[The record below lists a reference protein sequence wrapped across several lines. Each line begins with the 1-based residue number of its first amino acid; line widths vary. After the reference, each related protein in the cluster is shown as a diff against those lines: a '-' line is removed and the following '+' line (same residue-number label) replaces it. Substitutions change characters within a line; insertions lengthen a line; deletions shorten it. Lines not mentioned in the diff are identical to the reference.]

1 MKKKQTM
8 HAVPKIAPAKG
19 MRKFEFQQ
27 SRYKHLEGM
36 NVCRSLVVGAS
47 GSGKGVLLQSLIL
60 DVFTDQ
66 SGKSIFQRTYIFS
79 PTINS
84 DHTWEPVKKMLRKKQ
99 KIPEEE
105 VIFFETFDVEALN
118 KIIDTQ
124 KRVIEYE
131 KEHNFKQLHQ
141 ICIVVDDFGGDERV
155 MRGKQGEALKRLFL
169 MGRHWGINCFVS
181 IQKFNLASTV
191 MRTQATSIFYFK
203 ARSQTDLD
211 VFVESQAALVPGGK
225 KQMMEIYRVATA
237 EPYSFLTVDLLSKDP
252 NKIFM
257 KRFESYLVPS

>member
-1 MKKKQTM
+1 MQ
-8 HAVPKIAPAKG
+8 AVPKIAPAKG

-36 NVCRSLVVGAS
+36 NVCRSIVCGSS

-60 DVFTDQ
+60 DVFTDP

-84 DHTWEPVKKMLRKKQ
+84 DHTWEVVKKMLRKKQ

-105 VIFFETFDVEALN
+105 ELFFETFDVDAIN

-131 KEHNFKQLHQ
+131 KDHNFKQLHQ
-141 ICIVVDDFGGDERV
+141 ICIVVDDFGGDTGV
-155 MRGKQGEALKRLFL
+155 MQGRQGEALKRLFL
-169 MGRHWGINCFVS
+169 MGRHWGINVFVS
-181 IQKFNLASTV
+181 LQRYMQASTT
-191 MRTQATSIFYFK
+191 MRSQATSVFYFK

-211 VFVESQAALVPGGK
+211 HFIESQAALVPGGK
-225 KQMMEIYRVATA
+225 KQMLAIYHAATK
-237 EPYSFLTVDLLSKDP
+237 EPFSFLTVDLLTKDP

-257 KRFESYLVPS
+257 KRFESYLVPQ